1 MEEEEEKGG
10 RKRRRRRRKRRR
22 RNRNKKNKNKNKK
35 RLRLREINTP
45 QHVKSGEQRIRCVCV
60 CFQMLTNV
68 PMVHVSTAVDV
79 STVTTPIRASVR
91 DVHLLSLASTA
102 NTVRVVLPDSVY
114 K

>member
-1 MEEEEEKGG
+1 
-10 RKRRRRRRKRRR
+10 
-22 RNRNKKNKNKNKK
+22 
-35 RLRLREINTP
+35 
-45 QHVKSGEQRIRCVCV
+45 
-60 CFQMLTNV
+60 
-68 PMVHVSTAVDV
+68 MVHVSTAVDV